1 MNILNNMLDFG
12 NTLCERS
19 AVMNKNAE
27 LLNYVYQNSQMGINT
42 VKQLLEMVDEGE
54 FKDYLSDHLSGY
66 EEINREARELL
77 AVNGYDEKGLST
89 LEKIATYVAVN
100 MKTMTDKGRSHIAQ
114 MLIEGSNM
122 GVVQGTKKL
131 NDYQDAE
138 HCAQRLMNKLVK
150 FEEKNMQALKKFL

>member
-1 MNILNNMLDFG
+1 MLDFG

>member
-1 MNILNNMLDFG
+1 
-12 NTLCERS
+12 
-19 AVMNKNAE
+19 MNKNAE

-42 VKQLLEMVDEGE
+42 VKQLLEIVENDDL
-54 FKDYLSDHLSGY
+54 KTYLSDHLNGY
-66 EEINREARELL
+66 EEINREAREML

-89 LEKIATYVAVN
+89 LEKMTTYIAVN
-100 MKTMTDKGRSHIAQ
+100 MRTLTDKGNSHIAQ

-138 HCAQRLMNKLVK
+138 HCVQRLMNKLIK

>member
-1 MNILNNMLDFG
+1 
-12 NTLCERS
+12 
-19 AVMNKNAE
+19 MNKNAE

>member
-1 MNILNNMLDFG
+1 
-12 NTLCERS
+12 
-19 AVMNKNAE
+19 MNKNAE

-77 AVNGYDEKGLST
+77 AVNGYDEKVLST